1 MPETQEQQTKEA
13 ASAAAAAGNGPPPE
27 EITRAVEAA
36 KAAARFQDAA
46 DALKREAALAWD
58 PAQREK
64 LWTAAYAKEKEAH
77 GESKKAR
84 RESIHRSN
92 PHHYT
97 HHVVS
102 RYRTHIH
109 TYPTPP
115 PNTHGKG

>member
-1 MPETQEQQTKEA
+1 MPETQEQQTREA

-27 EITRAVEAA
+27 EISKAVEAA

-84 RESIHRSN
+84 RESA
-92 PHHYT
+92 PHH
-97 HHVVS
+97 VFS
-102 RYRTHIH
+102 RTYLTHIH
-109 TYPTPP
+109 AYLPWWLLLAK
-115 PNTHGKG
+115 KG